1 MDTVKDQQEITI
13 GRYKCKVVN
22 LNKDWWCNSSL
33 GRNEYIYTQ
42 FGLTRQDICNILG
55 YECSGNFP
63 ECKSAEDLTKVIK
76 FILSKETKPVISLET
91 FPTDGC
97 FRFDGV
103 HNDDIIKHL
112 ESINPSGVKLY
123 NYHIFVAWNNSSYWF
138 CQNSGKV
145 EYNWE
150 QLSKFVTTKKEVVKE
165 KQSDYVGRTIKALI
179 QNPQGTGVQLGEE
192 IKILKQT
199 GSHYVLDK
207 TAKGIP
213 GMWIKR
219 PLYTH
224 EWELLPE
231 TQLVS
236 SRFTP
241 GKWYAGFKDPDKI
254 AAKFSEISSGGN
266 FGFSE
271 FIRKRQCHN
280 YYNGN
285 WAVDQG
291 IYELTDL
298 SSIQDYLPTDH
309 PEKVKQGKSNFIP
322 GAWYKWDSANWYF
335 KYSRSEGEHWWFSEA
350 IKDGDYHFGQDWSH
364 ITNNHI
370 LVDVADMQKYLPDG
384 HPERTFKSRFKI
396 GDWIMWDGTH
406 KGGPYKLTSISGTGF
421 LDQNDD
427 YRDTEDYHYRLATRS
442 EIPEKMLDRD
452 IPEYVECISKDF
464 YAIHLGR
471 IYKLDPRST
480 SDNYHLKDVN
490 VGTYSPRFFKP
501 STKEAYNAQF
511 KTTSILPKKWCVK
524 ITSSNK
530 EVLNRWR
537 KRQPN
542 FNESTVGFTGWLL
555 SDAYDGTYTHW
566 GVTVPTSY
574 TEITLQQFYDN
585 VYHIDVYDIIKKES
599 SVYGYDPYETIKT
612 KPLIEDVQSVSVKLS
627 TKRKI
632 NKFKN

>member
-1 MDTVKDQQEITI
+1 MNAES
-13 GRYKCKVVN
+13 
-22 LNKDWWCNSSL
+22 NSK
-33 GRNEYIYTQ
+33 IFTQ
-42 FGLTRQDICNILG
+42 FDITKEHIHDVLG
-55 YECSGNFP
+55 YSLHGAFP
-63 ECKSAEDLTKVIK
+63 PCKSAEELTKVIE
-76 FILSKETKPVISLET
+76 FIISKDPANKS
-91 FPTDGC
+91 
-97 FRFDGV
+97 
-103 HNDDIIKHL
+103 
-112 ESINPSGVKLY
+112 
-123 NYHIFVAWNNSSYWF
+123 
-138 CQNSGKV
+138 
-145 EYNWE
+145 
-150 QLSKFVTTKKEVVKE
+150 KKE
-165 KQSDYVGRTIKALI
+165 DYTGRTIKALI

-213 GMWIKR
+213 NMWINR
-219 PLYTH
+219 PLYLH

-322 GAWYKWDSANWYF
+322 GAWYKWDSANWYL

-471 IYKLDPRST
+471 IYKLEPRST

-501 STKEAYNAQF
+501 STKEAYDAQF
-511 KTTSILPKKWCVK
+511 VTTSSILPKKWCVK

-542 FNESTVGFTGWLL
+542 FNESTVGFTGWLI
-555 SDAYDGTYTHW
+555 SDAHDGTYTHW
-566 GVTVPTSY
+566 DNNVPDGY

-599 SVYGYDPYETIKT
+599 SVYGHDPYETIKT
-612 KPLIEDVQSVSVKLS
+612 KPLIENVQSVSVKLS